1 MKKYEIMAI
10 IVNNVD
16 EKEAKKAADESLKK
30 RISNFG
36 GEITFEDFWG
46 AKGFA
51 YKIEGEKWGYYVVYQ
66 FNIDGSKLSEM
77 EHELNIDKNI
87 VRFLVTKVEKDMPKP
102 VKYIDMKKTEKIE
115 EVVEE
120 GKIEKPAKKEVIIK
134 KAETPKKEAP
144 AKKTE
149 KKEDKKINKD
159 EVDKK
164 LDAILDDASLGL

>member
-10 IVNNVD
+10 IANNLD
-16 EKEAKKAADESLKK
+16 EKEAKTAADESLKK
-30 RISNFG
+30 RITNLK

-51 YKIEGEKWGYYVVYQ
+51 YKIEGEKWGYYAVYQ
-66 FNIDGSKLSEM
+66 FNIDGATLSEL
-77 EHELNIDKNI
+77 ERELNIDKNI

-102 VKYIDMKKTEKIE
+102 IKYIDMKKTETLKD
-115 EVVEE
+115 VVKED
-120 GKIEKPAKKEVIIK
+120 KPEKPAKI
-134 KAETPKKEAP
+134 
-144 AKKTE
+144 E
-149 KKEDKKINKD
+149 KKEEPKTVKPKTVAKKEEKIVNKD